1 VNHIT
6 VHLFKLLNHYAEKIN
21 LFTEGFRFLD
31 KPRIVGEGLG
41 AADPDFS
48 DRFLKATNPA

>member
-1 VNHIT
+1 MT

-21 LFTEGFRFLD
+21 LFIEGFRFLD